1 MEKNKLFAFIFVL
14 SSPYLVLGQKI
25 NPYKPDF
32 RTPPDIKG
40 MVLVWNDEFN
50 RKEKPDPANWTY
62 ENGFVRNRE
71 LQWYRPENANCKNG
85 VLLIEGRNE
94 KINNPKY
101 IAGSSDWRTGREFAE
116 YTSACIK
123 SIGLRQFQFGCFEIR
138 ARIDTACG
146 AWPAIWTLVVAGGWP
161 SGNGMTLKSLIPSS
175 QKMTLTGQRN
185 STSGEWTG
193 IRIQ

>member
-40 MVLVWNDEFN
+40 MALVWNDEFN

-71 LQWYRPENANCKNG
+71 LQWYRPENANYKKG
-85 VLLIEGRNE
+85 VLLIEGRKE

-101 IAGSSDWRTGREFAE
+101 IAGSSDWRTGRKFAE

-123 SIGLRQFQFGCFEIR
+123 SIGLRQFQFGRFEIR
-138 ARIDTACG
+138 ARIDTACR